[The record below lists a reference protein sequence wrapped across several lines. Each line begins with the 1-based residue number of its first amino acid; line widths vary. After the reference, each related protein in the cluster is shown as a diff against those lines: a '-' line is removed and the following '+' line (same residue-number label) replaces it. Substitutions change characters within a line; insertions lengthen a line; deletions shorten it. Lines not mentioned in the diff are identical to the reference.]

1 MSVVVLGMDFPNCC
15 YDCELCYDLMGCVA
29 TGEYFYK
36 GGLAESGFDSCNDR
50 LPNCPLRPLPDHHG
64 RLIDGDVLELGMQ
77 ELWEANEIS
86 NGDWLWFREEL
97 NNQETIV
104 EAEGE

>member
-1 MSVVVLGMDFPNCC
+1 MSVVVLGMEMPNNCC
-15 YDCELCYDLMGCVA
+15 ECELCYDLMGCGA

-64 RLIDGDVLELGMQ
+64 RLIDGDELSDGCDAPH
-77 ELWEANEIS
+77 WCRWKSEI
-86 NGDWLWFREEL
+86 DDMP
-97 NNQETIV
+97 TII
-104 EAEGE
+104 EKESE

>member
-1 MSVVVLGMDFPNCC
+1 MSVVVLGMEMPNNCC
-15 YDCELCYDLMGCVA
+15 ECELCYDLMGCGA

-64 RLIDGDVLELGMQ
+64 RLIDGDALQDVF
-77 ELWEANEIS
+77 WEVNRSIS
-86 NGDWLWFREEL
+86 AGFVEDMP
-97 NNQETIV
+97 TII
-104 EAEGE
+104 EKESE